1 MFAARALRRH
11 HPGTQLENDV
21 TSRRS
26 RPEGTRSK
34 DRFQA
39 SIDGVNAL
47 SNTNPQTEAVFN
59 RVSKLMRLMH
69 WFCYTSLR
77 DWSRNLVP
85 PSQPIKCRTRTSY
98 DLVAR
103 AFPRFREFS
112 FTFRSY
118 GLLIV
123 FVGHCHWLGFAFTSL
138 SRKTL

>member
-69 WFCYTSLR
+69 WFCYTSPR

-85 PSQPIKCRTRTSY
+85 PSQPIKCRTKTSCF
-98 DLVAR
+98 V
-103 AFPRFREFS
+103 F
-112 FTFRSY
+112 FTFGSY
-118 GLLIV
+118 GLLILS
-123 FVGHCHWLGFAFTSL
+123 VGHCHWLGFTFTSL
-138 SRKTL
+138 SRKNALIGY